1 MISLILIYNV
11 VFLLDWKIYLYLDD
25 DWVLV
30 TTLGNAPARLSQE
43 KSARLSELAK
53 SLNNED
59 GVETESG
66 YDTDY

>member
-1 MISLILIYNV
+1 MISLLLIYN

-43 KSARLSELAK
+43 KSPHLSELEK

>member
-1 MISLILIYNV
+1 M
-11 VFLLDWKIYLYLDD
+11 DWKIYLYLDD

>member
-1 MISLILIYNV
+1 M
-11 VFLLDWKIYLYLDD
+11 DWKIYLYLDD

-43 KSARLSELAK
+43 KSARLRELTK